1 MMNKTKLDDV
11 DEIPVFI
18 TREKYVLIKND
29 KPTNIPVTIHTILK
43 IDGVDHAVL
52 SYRENDLNEVLIKP
66 ITLLVNSNYYAYV
79 IFIKNALSDD
89 QEIVYI
95 DSKYILKHKK
105 FQINRIYTCN
115 QKSDLKL
122 RVLCK
127 YMNPLDGKFYIVLDD
142 NTSYEILSDDQGIEY
157 IELVYSNDRI
167 FAYNELNE

>member
-1 MMNKTKLDDV
+1 MMNKTKLDNE

-52 SYRENDLNEVLIKP
+52 SYRENDLNQVLIKP
-66 ITLLVNSNYYAYV
+66 ITLLVNSNYYAHV
-79 IFIKNALSDD
+79 IFIKKALSND
-89 QEIVYI
+89 QEIVFI
-95 DSKYILKHKK
+95 DSKYKLKPKNFK
-105 FQINRIYTCN
+105 INRIYKCN
-115 QKSDLKL
+115 QNSDLKF

-142 NTSYEILSDDQGIEY
+142 NNTYEIFIDDQSIEY
-157 IELVYSNDRI
+157 LELTYLNERI
-167 FAYNELNE
+167 YAYNELNE